1 MHSNIRYW
9 TKRVAECDYMLNHG
23 ILSVED
29 QATWTGK
36 LYLAEAALAQW
47 KAELANWKSE
57 LEVEA

>member
-1 MHSNIRYW
+1 MHPTIRYW
-9 TKRVAECDYMLNHG
+9 TQRVAECDYMLNHE

-47 KAELANWKSE
+47 KSE

>member
-1 MHSNIRYW
+1 MHPTIRYW
-9 TKRVAECDYMLNHG
+9 TQRVAECDYMLNKE

-47 KAELANWKSE
+47 KSE